1 MSRAITS
8 SLTFIA
14 CFVSL
19 SRATSIVWRSGNT
32 VSGLGTGQTPYKITF
47 VLAPTTALALDD
59 TVTVIARN
67 EADSADVQIFAA
79 TTRACTLTQGATTT
93 SAKTSEVKKW
103 STPHF
108 GAQLIITANGAFT
121 TADVSPLARASAVHA
136 QRHNRSLSHTHKCT
150 NTHTLCDLNNSH
162 RTSLVT
168 PHSSRSCARWV
179 SPRTA
184 PRRAQCVSAA

>member
-93 SAKTSEVKKW
+93 SAKKSEG
-103 STPHF
+103 F
-108 GAQLIITANGAFT
+108 GAQLVVTANGAFT
-121 TADVSPLARASAVHA
+121 TADVSPLARASAVNA